1 MLKNLRLKFI
11 MIFTFIVSISS
22 YSQSFDDLSNV
33 NFSELNDSQ
42 IDLLLRRSG
51 AKGFNL
57 FDLLKMAKT
66 QGFTQTD
73 INNLD
78 KRFKSALTI
87 ARIAESATA
96 PLEDTR
102 LRKQWLDDVEVFREI
117 DSDVFGFN
125 VFVWCVLYL
134 YIFNLLHMLCVYRI
148 ECHLIDEIFTDDANR

>member
-1 MLKNLRLKFI
+1 MLKNLRLNFI

-42 IDLLLRRSG
+42 IDLLLRRAG
-51 AKGFNL
+51 AQGFNQ

-73 INNLD
+73 IDNLD

-87 ARIAESATA
+87 ARIAESASA
-96 PLEDTR
+96 PLEETR

-125 VFVWCVLYL
+125 VVNGSRVGCSTLRVK
-134 YIFNLLHMLCVYRI
+134 
-148 ECHLIDEIFTDDANR
+148 LIDSEKQP